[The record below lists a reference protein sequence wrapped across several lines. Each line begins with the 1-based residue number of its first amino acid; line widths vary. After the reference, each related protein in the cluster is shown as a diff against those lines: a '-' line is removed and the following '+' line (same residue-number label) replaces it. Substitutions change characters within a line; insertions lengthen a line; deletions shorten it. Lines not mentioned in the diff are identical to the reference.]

1 MAKNVK
7 PGIKKKSIGG
17 KKIDIGAG
25 GTGAAGGTYGP
36 TAGSGNL
43 GKGVV
48 NKLRQT
54 GAINKGPS
62 TADAVKAAKAELQG
76 LKNFNTRLEPVKTA
90 PNASAAIARNNAR
103 IKHLEKM
110 MKKWS

>member
-1 MAKNVK
+1 MAKTPK
-7 PGIKKKSIGG
+7 PGIKKKGLGG
-17 KKIDIGAG
+17 NKNVG
-25 GTGAAGGTYGP
+25 G
-36 TAGSGNL
+36 L
-43 GKGVV
+43 KGVGGGMSTSRARAGV
-48 NKLRQT
+48 GKSVVSKLRQT

-76 LKNFNTRLEPVKTA
+76 LQNFNTRLEPVKTA